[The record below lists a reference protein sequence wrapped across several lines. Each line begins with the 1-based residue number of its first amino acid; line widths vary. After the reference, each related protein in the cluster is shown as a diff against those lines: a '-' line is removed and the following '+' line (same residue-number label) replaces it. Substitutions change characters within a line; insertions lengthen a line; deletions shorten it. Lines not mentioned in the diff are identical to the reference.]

1 MAERRLSTAPFQ
13 TPMMPSGGSQRMSLA
28 GNRQSLGPSRVR
40 NAGNVGSAANEL
52 AGMSLNTDQPR
63 LSMVNRNSID
73 PRESL
78 NRRSSAFGKNLAGTF
93 AGGKDPRPIREKSYQ
108 LEVIKN
114 LINFLAKSGY
124 PHPIS
129 QKILTAP
136 SAKDFQN
143 IFKFL
148 YAQLDPGYDF
158 GKKFEEE
165 VPVVMKGLRYPFAG
179 DISKSQLYAVGSMH
193 AWPGLLSMLG
203 WMVDLINCCD
213 VLHAQYESG
222 ESISEM
228 EGIQPSTEVDGG
240 NASEKIFFDYLCKS
254 YKLFLAGS
262 DNFDPLI
269 SELGASFERRNEATF
284 REVEQL
290 RNAVTDQE
298 TEYHKLV
305 NEESPVAKAQRE
317 HAIYTG
323 DIEKFQKFIS
333 HLDVKRGK
341 FDEAIR
347 NTANE
352 IVSSERELEEFEMT
366 RASLQAQVDAQDICP
381 EDIDRMNSEKDLL
394 VKTLESL
401 NQAREEANKVF
412 WERELL
418 VQKKLD
424 AVEELVKEYNHAGE
438 QIAVIPK
445 EATNAK
451 GLSLELAFNPHA
463 TRADQLVNLDV
474 RTQIHPAFNSLREE
488 CHAIIHQAQ
497 DQLLSLQEALD
508 KLNEACN
515 DKLEELRNNEKR
527 IERIIQTYLEEKES
541 CATENKSTEEEAEQL
556 EQTIQKLRS
565 DTSSHSILSQQ
576 RLQRATVEYDQ
587 LVTTVA
593 AEKER
598 IGTDMYRLLEELI
611 NFKTH
616 VESTLEDFET
626 AFAREQEQC

>member
-1 MAERRLSTAPFQ
+1 MAERRLSAAPFQ
-13 TPMMPSGGSQRMSLA
+13 ATAAPSGSRMSLA
-28 GNRQSLGPSRVR
+28 GSRQSLGPSRVR
-40 NAGNVGSAANEL
+40 SGGNVGSATNEL
-52 AGMSLNTDQPR
+52 AGMSLGNFGEQGKTALGR
-63 LSMVNRNSID
+63 SSID

-78 NRRSSAFGKNLAGTF
+78 NRRSSAFGKNLAVAAAGF
-93 AGGKDPRPIREKSYQ
+93 MGGKDPRPIREKSFQ

-148 YAQLDPGYDF
+148 YAQLDAGYDF

-165 VPVVMKGLRYPFAG
+165 VPIVMKGLRYPFAG

-193 AWPGLLSMLG
+193 AWPGLLAMLG
-203 WMVDLINCCD
+203 WMVDLINCSD
-213 VLHAQYESG
+213 MLNAQYEVEGASG
-222 ESISEM
+222 EESNGISSQ
-228 EGIQPSTEVDGG
+228 GSSNV
-240 NASEKIFFDYLCKS
+240 SEKIFFDYLCKS

-269 SELGASFERRNEATF
+269 SELGASFDSRNETTF
-284 REVEQL
+284 HEVESLGRRVAELEAEYQSL
-290 RNAVTDQE
+290 I
-298 TEYHKLV
+298 TEEPAL
-305 NEESPVAKAQRE
+305 SRAQRE

-333 HLDVKRGK
+333 HLKVKRTK

-347 NTANE
+347 STE
-352 IVSSERELEEFEMT
+352 EDIERCEKDLEESEII

-381 EDIDRMNSEKDLL
+381 EDIDRMNADKEQLL
-394 VKTLESL
+394 KSLESL
-401 NQAREEANKVF
+401 NQAKEEASRVF

-424 AVEELVKEYNHAGE
+424 AVEKYVQEYNYAGE
-438 QIAVIPK
+438 QLAIIPK

-451 GLSLELAFNPHA
+451 GLELELSFNPHA
-463 TRADQLVNLDV
+463 TRADQLVSMDINK
-474 RTQIHPAFNSLREE
+474 TIHPALNALREE
-488 CHAIIHQAQ
+488 CHAITHQAQ
-497 DQLLSLQEALD
+497 DQFLALQEALD

-515 DKLEELRNNEKR
+515 DKVEELRANEKR
-527 IERIIQTYLEEKES
+527 IERTVSAYLEEKEN
-541 CATENKSTEEEAEQL
+541 CANENKRIDGEVEQL

-565 DTSSHSILSQQ
+565 DVSGQSLASQQ
-576 RLQRATVEYDQ
+576 RLQRVTVEYDQ

-598 IGTDMYRLLEELI
+598 VGTEMYRLLEELI
-611 NFKTH
+611 NFKTF
-616 VESTLEDFET
+616 VESSVEELEA
-626 AFAREQEQC
+626 AFDREQT